1 MLKKISKIVISML
14 FLALASLLKMENT
27 WINIILY
34 IISYLVIGFDVIKE
48 AIENILKGKLFEENF
63 LMSIATIGAFAIK
76 QYPEA
81 IAVMIFYSIGEIFEE
96 LGEKKSKNSIT
107 ELMNI
112 KPDYANV
119 KLKDGNTLKK
129 KPEEVKI
136 NDEIIVKPGEKIPLD
151 GIVID
156 GNASIDTSSLTGES
170 IPREVSKNDFIYSGC
185 INLNGIITIKV
196 TKEYK
201 ESTVSKILDLVENAS
216 EKKANAEK
224 FITKFSK
231 VYTPLVVSLAIAIFA
246 FGIISKTETIYE
258 WLYRALTFLVVSCPC
273 ALVISVPLSFFGGIG
288 GASKKGILIKGSSY
302 MDILA
307 HVKTVVFDK
316 TGTLTKGS
324 FEVKKIIPKNVTAK
338 KVTANKV
345 TEQELI
351 EYVALAENY
360 SNHPIAVSIKKIY
373 DKKIEKN
380 RITDLEEISGK
391 GIKCKIDGKN
401 FLLGN
406 MKLLSEN
413 NVEFEQEK
421 ETGTV
426 LYSALEGKYIGKI
439 IISDEIKKDSQ
450 EAIEN
455 LRKIGIEKIVM
466 LTGDKKEEALRIA
479 KKLNIKEVHSD
490 LLPADKIKEVEKLIK
505 DNNGKVAFVG
515 DGINDSPVL
524 ARADVGIA
532 MGGLGSDAAIEAADI
547 VIMTDEVSKI
557 STAIKIAK
565 KSIRIAK
572 QNIIFAIF
580 IKILV
585 LLLSMLG
592 ISNMWMAVFADVG
605 VTLIAILNS
614 LRCM

>member
-1 MLKKISKIVISML
+1 MLKKISKIFISVL
-14 FLALASLLKMENT
+14 LLVLASLLKLENT

-34 IISYLVIGFDVIKE
+34 LISYLVIGFDVIKE
-48 AIENILKGKLFEENF
+48 AIEKIFKGELFEENF

-96 LGEKKSKNSIT
+96 LGEEKSKNSIT

-119 KLKDGNTLKK
+119 KQEDGSILKM

-136 NDEIIVKPGEKIPLD
+136 NDEIIVKPGEKIALD
-151 GIVID
+151 GIIID

-170 IPREVSKNDFIYSGC
+170 IPKEVSKNDFIYSGC

-201 ESTVSKILDLVENAS
+201 ESTVSRILDLVENAS

-231 VYTPLVVSLAIAIFA
+231 VYTPLVIVLAVAIFL
-246 FGIISKTETIYE
+246 FGLISKTESVYE
-258 WLYRALTFLVVSCPC
+258 WLYKALTFLVVSCPC

-307 HVKTVVFDK
+307 NVKTVVFDK
-316 TGTLTKGS
+316 TGTLTKGT
-324 FEVKKIIPKNVTAK
+324 FEVKKIVP
-338 KVTANKV
+338 NKI
-345 TEQELI
+345 TEQKLI
-351 EYVALAENY
+351 EYVALAEHY
-360 SNHPIAVSIKKIY
+360 SNHPIAVSVKKLY

-401 FLLGN
+401 VLVGN

-413 NVEFEQEK
+413 GVKLKQEK

-426 LYSALEGKYIGKI
+426 LYSALDGEYIGKI
-439 IISDEIKKDSQ
+439 VISDEIKKDSQ

-479 KKLNIKEVHSD
+479 KELNIKDVHSD

-505 DNNGKVAFVG
+505 DSNGKVAFVG

-565 KSIRIAK
+565 KSIRVAK

-585 LLLSMLG
+585 LLLSILG
-592 ISNMWMAVFADVG
+592 ISSMWMAVFADVG
-605 VTLIAILNS
+605 VTLIAIINS
-614 LRCM
+614 LRCI